1 MRGSGGRQVLIVL
14 IFGLMCAS
22 LFFVTA
28 SGAGRFYT
36 DRPIDETRIAI
47 GTGLF
52 ALAAVIGFAARAARP
67 EWSRTE
73 GLTWV
78 GGVVIL
84 VIAVVAAIA
93 GIIIAPS

>member
-36 DRPIDETRIAI
+36 DRPIDGARIAL
-47 GTGLF
+47 GAALF
-52 ALAAVIGFAARAARP
+52 AVAAVIGFAARAARP
-67 EWSRTE
+67 EWSRSE
-73 GLTWV
+73 GLTWA
-78 GGVVIL
+78 GGIVIL
-84 VIAVVAAIA
+84 IVALAAAIA
-93 GIIIAPS
+93 GVIVAPD